1 VPHSTLRKE
10 EQVVKRKKL
19 TNDLTLIFTPHFPYN
34 AERNS
39 RMQYRALLGI
49 GGNIGDVLR
58 RFEHLFWYLK
68 GSKFVH
74 LLESSPVLKNPPFGF
89 LEQNDFHNALL
100 LVETNLTPGEL
111 LRYVL
116 RVEKAFGRKRLFKDG
131 PRTLDID
138 LIFYEDIKMES
149 DTLTLPHPSWMKRS
163 SVLIPLSMMK
173 KKVG

>member
-1 VPHSTLRKE
+1 
-10 EQVVKRKKL
+10 VVKRKKL
-19 TNDLTLIFTPHFPYN
+19 NQDLALIFTPNFPYN
-34 AERNS
+34 ARRNS
-39 RMQYRALLGI
+39 RMRYRALLGI
-49 GGNIGDVLR
+49 GGNIGDVPR

-68 GSKFVH
+68 RSRFVH
-74 LLESSPVLKNPPFGF
+74 LLESSPLLKNPPFGF
-89 LEQNDFHNALL
+89 LEQDDLHNALL
-100 LVETNLTPGEL
+100 LVETDLTPGEL

-149 DTLTLPHPSWMKRS
+149 ETLTLPHPGWMQRS

-173 KKVG
+173 KR